1 MIQTAEIIALL
12 YEATQGPPL
21 PLDQPPLLNPT
32 GGVKGKRPLRG
43 LEYKKDPS
51 RPGGGVFIAHGEAR
65 QGDYEEIPQATIITS
80 TNEETDG
87 KHIVLCHVYDRHL

>member
-12 YEATQGPPL
+12 YEATQGTPL

-32 GGVKGKRPLRG
+32 GGVKGKRPLDG

-51 RPGGGVFIAHGEAR
+51 RLGGGVFVAHGEAR
-65 QGDYEEIPQATIITS
+65 QGDYEGVPQGTIITS
-80 TNEETDG
+80 SDEETEG
-87 KHIVLCHVYDRHL
+87 KHGILYHT